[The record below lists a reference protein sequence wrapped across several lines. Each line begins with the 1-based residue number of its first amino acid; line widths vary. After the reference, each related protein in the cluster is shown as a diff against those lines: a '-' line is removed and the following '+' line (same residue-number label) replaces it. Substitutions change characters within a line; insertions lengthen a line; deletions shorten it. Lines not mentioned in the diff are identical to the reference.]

1 MATNKNKKGNTA
13 AKKKKGNI
21 LPVLVIAIIGFLAYQ
36 ANPEYWQ
43 QGRLF
48 EDLRNANKKE
58 VKTEEVVQAPEPKKP
73 EKDPDLIYDGSIKG
87 AKTFPAYVLRAVNT
101 YDQNF
106 YVFRGIPKTLYLV
119 YPEGAA
125 ADKIVSQLQE
135 GINKRE
141 MRKELAVQTLLY
153 TSKDKKT
160 KCESSTTNKFFC
172 EQCDRRICIVN
183 PRKSEFMVVAPSAQS
198 ALSKAVALV
207 KSGEWDEKK

>member
-13 AKKKKGNI
+13 ANKKKGNI

-58 VKTEEVVQAPEPKKP
+58 VKTEEVVKAPEPKKP

-87 AKTFPAYVLRAVNT
+87 AKTIPLYVRKAVNT
-101 YDQNF
+101 YDPTY
-106 YVFRGIPKTLYLV
+106 YVFRGKPKTLFLV
-119 YPEGAA
+119 YPEGSAA
-125 ADKIVSQLQE
+125 NKIIADISA
-135 GINKRE
+135 GIEKRDL
-141 MRKELAVQTLLY
+141 RGTLAVDSLLY
-153 TSKDKKT
+153 TAKNKKER
-160 KCESSTTNKFFC
+160 CEATVPQQFLC

>member
-1 MATNKNKKGNTA
+1 MATNKNKKGTNT

-21 LPVLVIAIIGFLAYQ
+21 LPFLVIVIIGFLAYK

-43 QGRLF
+43 QGRLL
-48 EDLRNANKKE
+48 EDLKNANKKE
-58 VKTEEVVQAPEPKKP
+58 VKTEEVVKAPEPEKP

-119 YPEGAA
+119 YPKGAA
-125 ADKIVSQLQE
+125 ADKIASQLQE

-141 MRKELAVQTLLY
+141 MRNELAVKTLLY
-153 TSKDKKT
+153 TSKDKKSQ
-160 KCESSTTNKFFC
+160 CEASITTQFFC
-172 EQCDRRICIVN
+172 EQCDRKICIIN
-183 PRKSEFMVVAPSAQS
+183 PKKAEFLVVSPSSQA
-198 ALSKAVALV
+198 ALAKAVALV
-207 KSGEWDEKK
+207 KSGEWDE